1 MRFWLSGPRLFRG
14 MVRPGISFGP
24 EDFRA
29 HGIVISVAVA
39 IIKGILGVALAA
51 VASFS
56 FYVTYLIATN
66 AF

>member
-24 EDFRA
+24 EDLRSL
-29 HGIVISVAVA
+29 GIAGSVVLVIAQVVLA
-39 IIKGILGVALAA
+39 IVFAGVAA
-51 VASFS
+51 FG
-56 FYVTYLIATN
+56 FYITYLIATN